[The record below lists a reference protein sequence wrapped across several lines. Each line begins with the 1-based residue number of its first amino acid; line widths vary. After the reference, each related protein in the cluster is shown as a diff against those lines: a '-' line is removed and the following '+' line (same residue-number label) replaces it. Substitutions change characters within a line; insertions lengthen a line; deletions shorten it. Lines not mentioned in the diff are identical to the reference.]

1 MVYAVAE
8 QEIFELVDPF
18 RFGADKGSLTLE
30 TRLFTDLGIDGDDG
44 HRLLGSFASR
54 FKVDMTGMDSFCY
67 FDDEPPKVMYSELTW
82 VLGLLSDRFRAYMDE
97 CLSARKEI
105 TVGDLYVS
113 ARLRRWDFPEEE
125 RPDARFDVWGQSQAR
140 QLAFHAIA
148 GLLFVAAAIFFEN
161 WNLSPIQIAVVVI
174 LLWFASALFRFGL
187 ELRWL
192 KRLFLARKSAEKR
205 I

>member
-8 QEIFELVDPF
+8 QEIFELLDPF
-18 RFGADKGSLTLE
+18 CFGAAKGSLTLE
-30 TRLFTDLGIDGDDG
+30 TRLFADLGIDGDDA
-44 HRLLGSFASR
+44 HQLLDSFASR
-54 FKVDMTGMDSFCY
+54 FSVDMTGMDSFCY
-67 FDDEPPKVMYSELTW
+67 FDDEPPKLMYSELSW
-82 VLGLLSDRFRAYMDE
+82 LLGLLSERFRAYLDE

-105 TVGDLYVS
+105 TIGDLYVS
-113 ARLRRWDFPEEE
+113 ARLRRWDFPEEP
-125 RPDARFDVWGQSQAR
+125 RADARFDVWGRAQAI

-161 WNLSPIQIAVVVI
+161 WNLSPIQIAVVVF
-174 LLWFASALFRFGL
+174 LLWLASALFRFGL

-192 KRLFLARKSAEKR
+192 KRLCVARKSAEKR